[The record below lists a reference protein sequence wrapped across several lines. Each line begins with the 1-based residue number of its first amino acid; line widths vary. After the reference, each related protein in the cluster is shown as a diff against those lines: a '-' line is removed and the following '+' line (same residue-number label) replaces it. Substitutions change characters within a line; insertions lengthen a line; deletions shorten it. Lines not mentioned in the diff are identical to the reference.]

1 MLLAI
6 LAFSRKKFTFDSK
19 KVKKKTEKMSTE
31 LKLSLD
37 AAEYRKQ
44 LNQIAQETKNAMAKV
59 ESAVNQTAASTEK
72 LTQSTDKMSASVA
85 KTEKATGG
93 LFGKIKN
100 LFGQSNFV
108 ENFNQAAEAVNNIG
122 SAAGVS
128 TPAVGG
134 LTGVV
139 KALGVATKSAMG
151 FITLITVA
159 LAALWEIGKIVWDK
173 LTVSAEEFS
182 ASADAAAEHSQAILD
197 KIKEQDAAAEN
208 YVNRLKE
215 LNDAEKLTNAA
226 KNEMA
231 TLLKTL
237 KGYYGDL
244 GAEIDETTGKILNMK
259 DVQERLEKKRAD
271 RQAGAAENV
280 VNDLKDQALSR
291 YMTARGD
298 DYWTTEWGAKEEFEK
313 AFKDKS
319 TEEMI
324 EFVQEKLNDKGNN
337 ATQLSTYGEVI
348 TYLREIA
355 AKEKEIQMLKEH
367 GVATEDELLKK
378 QQQKT
383 AAAEAE
389 RQKAQKAG
397 EEADAKAAAETEAFN
412 QAEREKSAVE
422 SAIRKRQR
430 QIEDRDDP
438 DGVERRLR
446 KDVKKQEAML
456 EDHRKKMRNA
466 LNEGTYDRGSLE
478 YRQDQTTELQ
488 LQLELLE
495 AEDRYSSTVAAR
507 ERKEAENLA
516 ARKKATADLLTSAG
530 EQLELQ
536 RALVAGDQ
544 DRIAALKLEAEL
556 KAKNLD
562 LTGEELEKLKE
573 IRAQQGSQQ
582 LYGGMLDQAYAMQG
596 RLREQSGDGKM
607 FAADKALLDAEK
619 QKGGSL
625 TDDESRLVRDLA
637 GLDYEI
643 QHAAAFKLSGGIQTN
658 ALTQRGGFASGALA
672 PDKDKINK
680 EISANTK
687 KIATML
693 DRVNDLQ
700 KEIRDKLGT

>member
-1 MLLAI
+1 
-6 LAFSRKKFTFDSK
+6 
-19 KVKKKTEKMSTE
+19 MSTE

-59 ESAVNQTAASTEK
+59 ESAVNQTAASTK
-72 LTQSTDKMSASVA
+72 NLTLTTDKMSASVT

-93 LFGKIKN
+93 LFGKIQS
-100 LFGQSNFV
+100 LFGKTNV
-108 ENFNQAAEAVNNIG
+108 AEEIGKGASAISSVG
-122 SAAGVS
+122 SAAAAS
-128 TPAVGG
+128 TPAVGA
-134 LTGVV
+134 LTSMTG
-139 KALGVATKSAMG
+139 
-151 FITLITVA
+151 A
-159 LAALWEIGKIVWDK
+159 LAAVVNAALSPISLIVAAITALASIGAAVWDK

-215 LNDAEKLTNAA
+215 LNDAENLTIAA
-226 KNEMA
+226 KDEMA
-231 TLLKTL
+231 ALLKTL
-237 KGYYGDL
+237 EDYYGDL
-244 GAEIDETTGKILNMK
+244 GAEIDKTTGKILNMQE
-259 DVQERLEKKRAD
+259 VQDRYEQRRTD
-271 RQAGAAENV
+271 RQAGAAQNAV
-280 VNDLKDQALSR
+280 DDLKDQALSR
-291 YMTARGD
+291 YMKARGD
-298 DYWTTEWGAKEEFEK
+298 DYLTTEWGAKEEFEK

-319 TEEMI
+319 TEKMI

-337 ATQLSTYGEVI
+337 ATQRSTYGEVI

-355 AKEKEIQMLKEH
+355 AKEKEIQMLKEY

-378 QQQKT
+378 QRQKT

-397 EEADAKAAAETEAFN
+397 EEADAKAAAETEALN
-412 QAEREKSAVE
+412 QAEQEKSAVE

-438 DGVERRLR
+438 DGVERRLQ
-446 KDVKKQEAML
+446 KDVE
-456 EDHRKKMRNA
+456 ERKKMLEIHRENIKAA
-466 LNEGTYDRGSLE
+466 LQNGEYGEDSLE
-478 YRQDQTTELQ
+478 HRQEQITEQQ
-488 LQLELLE
+488 LKLELLD

-507 ERKEAENLA
+507 E
-516 ARKKATADLLTSAG
+516 KATADLLTSAE

-536 RALVAGDQ
+536 RALAAGDQ
-544 DRIAALKLEAEL
+544 DRIATLKLEAEL
-556 KAKNLD
+556 KAKNLE
-562 LTGEELEKLKE
+562 LTESELEKLKE
-573 IRAQQGSQQ
+573 IRAEQGSQQ
-582 LYGGMLDQAYAMQG
+582 LYGGMLDQAYAMRG

-607 FAADKALLDAEK
+607 FAVDKALNDAEK
-619 QKGGSL
+619 RKGGSL
-625 TDDESRLVRDLA
+625 TEDESGLVRELA
-637 GLDYEI
+637 ELDYEI
-643 QHAAAFKLSGGIQTN
+643 RHASTKMTLRGGIETN